1 MPEPRA
7 PDPDESRDAARRD
20 LFFNVLQV
28 VCILIFIACVALDP
42 ELHHL
47 PTSNTQDGTR
57 LVPTDWDKLPGL
69 NEPLPRAAGSS
80 REGAT

>member
-1 MPEPRA
+1 MPEPPA
-7 PDPDESRDAARRD
+7 PNPDETRDAARLD

-47 PTSNTQDGTR
+47 PANPEDGTR
-57 LVPTDWDKLPGL
+57 LVPTDWDKLPGQ
-69 NEPLPRAAGSS
+69 NEPAHRAAGSS